1 MRALCFLVALFA
13 ASAAV
18 ADTVKTFKDCPTC
31 PEMVVIPAGS
41 FVMGTPDSTR
51 AAPNDSSNDKE
62 KPARTIQMTSFSLG
76 KYEVTQAEWVA
87 VMGENPSESEG
98 QNLPVDHVSWE
109 MAQSFVEKLSKLTGK
124 KYRLPS
130 EAEWEY
136 AARAGTSKE
145 YYDSDE
151 IASLDAYA
159 WFGAN
164 SEKEAH
170 AVGQKKPNR
179 FGLYDMHG
187 NVWEWTSDWYAL
199 DYYANSPK
207 SDPKGPPTGTHHVL
221 RGGSASVKNFECRC
235 AMRGESARDK
245 PYAKSNARFEAIGDF
260 GLRVVCEIRK

>member
-1 MRALCFLVALFA
+1 MRALYFLVGLFA
-13 ASAAV
+13 ASAV
-18 ADTVKTFKDCPTC
+18 AADPVKTFRDCATC

-51 AAPNDSSNDKE
+51 SAPNDSSNDKE
-62 KPARTIQMTSFSLG
+62 KPARTIQMKSFSLG

-87 VMGENPSESEG
+87 LMGENPSESEG
-98 QNLPVDHVSWE
+98 PNLPVDHVSWE

-164 SEKEAH
+164 SDKEAH
-170 AVGQKKPNR
+170 PVGQKKPNR

-187 NVWEWTSDWYAL
+187 NVWEWTQDCWNP
-199 DYYANSPK
+199 DY
-207 SDPKGPPTGTHHVL
+207 KGAPETQAAWEEGNCESRVN
-221 RGGSASVKNFECRC
+221 RGGSWFNVAR
-235 AMRGESARDK
+235 MLRSAFRSRFATTLK
-245 PYAKSNARFEAIGDF
+245 SPYF
-260 GLRVVCEIRK
+260 GLRVARSD

>member
-1 MRALCFLVALFA
+1 MRAICFLMGLFA
-13 ASAAV
+13 AAAAF
-18 ADTVKTFKDCPTC
+18 ADPVKTFRDCPTC

-41 FVMGTPDSTR
+41 FLMGTPDSVR
-51 AAPNDSSNDKE
+51 SAPNDSSNDKE
-62 KPARTIQMTSFSLG
+62 KPVRTLQMKSFSLG

-87 VMGENPSESEG
+87 IMGENPSESEG
-98 QNLPVDHVSWE
+98 KDLPVDHVSWE

-151 IASLDAYA
+151 IASLDAHA
-159 WFGAN
+159 WFNAN
-164 SEKEAH
+164 SDKEAH

-187 NVWEWTSDWYAL
+187 NVWEWTQDCWNPNYQGAPATQTAWEEGNCESRV
-199 DYYANSPK
+199 N
-207 SDPKGPPTGTHHVL
+207 
-221 RGGSASVKNFECRC
+221 RGGSWFNVAR
-235 AMRGESARDK
+235 MLRSAFRSRFSSSLK
-245 PYAKSNARFEAIGDF
+245 SPYFGVRVARSD
-260 GLRVVCEIRK
+260 

>member
-1 MRALCFLVALFA
+1 MRALCFLASLFA
-13 ASAAV
+13 ASAV
-18 ADTVKTFKDCPTC
+18 IADPVKTFRDCPTC

-51 AAPNDSSNDKE
+51 SAPNDSSNDKE
-62 KPARTIQMTSFSLG
+62 KPARTLQMKSFSLG

-87 VMGENPSESEG
+87 LMGENPSENEG
-98 QNLPVDHVSWE
+98 QNFPVDHVSWE

-164 SEKEAH
+164 SDKEAH
-170 AVGQKKPNR
+170 AVGLKKPNR

-187 NVWEWTSDWYAL
+187 NVWEWTQDCWNP
-199 DYYANSPK
+199 DY
-207 SDPKGPPTGTHHVL
+207 KGAPETQAAWEEGNCESRVN
-221 RGGSASVKNFECRC
+221 RGGSWFNVAR
-235 AMRGESARDK
+235 MLRSAFRSRFATTLK
-245 PYAKSNARFEAIGDF
+245 SPYF
-260 GLRVVCEIRK
+260 GLRVARSD